1 MSEQKTGDLKD
12 RTYNFSLQVVELYK
26 SLNDETLAQELGKK
40 LLNSGTLVGSTT
52 RPAFRGRN
60 NQNFVDKLKLI
71 IKEAD
76 ECIFW
81 IDLLIDSKVIVEE
94 DGIALISE
102 ASEIIAIFISIIKK
116 NKQQHYNN

>member
-1 MSEQKTGDLKD
+1 MSEQKNGDLKD

-26 SLNDETLAQELGKK
+26 TLPDDNTAQELGKK
-40 LLNSGTLVGSTT
+40 LINSGTLVGSTT
-52 RPAFRGRN
+52 RAAFRGRN

-81 IDLLIDSKVIVEE
+81 IDLLIDAKVIGEE
-94 DGIALISE
+94 DGIALITE